1 MLWVVRW
8 NCVRIILLPKVS
20 VCVVIIGVGDGADT
34 AVTCGLWVFD
44 DFAWA
49 YARTGDSLDVKR
61 WWVQIAVEGIGCW
74 LSGGLHDLV
83 LDSVHYS
90 AWNCQRQVP
99 SLSQPFFCWRR
110 EEGIGPWKQAANS
123 HQAPVMEICCRPVED
138 RHWNSLLPGQQKL
151 DETVQN
157 EDEDGFKKSTTT

>member
-34 AVTCGLWVFD
+34 AATCGLLAFD

-49 YARTGDSLDVKR
+49 YARTGDSLDVKQ

-90 AWNCQRQVP
+90 AWNCQHQVH
-99 SLSQPFFCWRR
+99 SLSQPFFVGEGRR
-110 EEGIGPWKQAANS
+110 ESDHGSRLPIRIMFQWWRSAVALL
-123 HQAPVMEICCRPVED
+123 ED

-157 EDEDGFKKSTTT
+157 EDEDGFKKSITT